1 MSKERKERLGAR
13 ADFDDWANSVVATV
27 KKHRSRFGSSPGSA
41 PGRSRVG
48 LRRWA
53 GRLLTKI
60 AD

>member
-1 MSKERKERLGAR
+1 MTQKRLGAR

-27 KKHRSRFGSSPGSA
+27 RKHRSRFGSSPSSA
-41 PGRSRVG
+41 PGRSRLG

-53 GRLLTKI
+53 TRMLTKI